1 MNQQNCVLC
10 MAMIQSIN
18 GSTFWDKYGSNID
31 KDYAYKSAEPRSNTK
46 FNLILQNRK
55 FTLF

>member
-1 MNQQNCVLC
+1 
-10 MAMIQSIN
+10 MAVIQSIN